1 MKKIL
6 LAVLE
11 DEMYSNRFSDYIS
24 HHKNMYIDFMVFT
37 GTGSIK
43 DFVKNSKIDILLV
56 NDTMA
61 CEVADIKNIKKIIV
75 LSDGTYAG
83 QQNYPVIFKYQSA
96 EHILKEIFAQAAD
109 DGQIAGISQIYYS
122 KQAELIAV
130 FSPFGGAGASSYARN
145 LCAGMAGNNNVLY
158 INLEIF
164 DSFAEFEKDAENKRE
179 YICGMSEVVY
189 YIKQRKD
196 KLAFKLESIT
206 NHHKNGYNYI
216 LPVEDY
222 RDLYSITPDDMEY
235 FTDVLGRETMYDK
248 IVFDMGYINEASL
261 KLLSLCDV
269 LIVPE
274 PYDTI
279 QVNKQH
285 SFERVLIHSGMEK
298 TVNNIKYVSMKERWI
313 PD

>member
-1 MKKIL
+1 ML

-24 HHKNMYIDFMVFT
+24 HHKNMFIDFMVFT
-37 GTGSIK
+37 STSSIK

-61 CEVADIKNIKKIIV
+61 CEVEDIKNVKKVIV

-83 QQNYPVIFKYQSA
+83 QKGYPVIFKYQSA
-96 EHILKEIFAQAAD
+96 EYILKEIFAQAAD
-109 DGQIAGISQIYYS
+109 DDQITGFSQMYSS

-130 FSPFGGAGASSYARN
+130 FSPFGGAGTSTYARN

-158 INLEIF
+158 INLELF
-164 DSFAEFEKDAENKRE
+164 DSFAEFEKDAESKHE
-179 YICGMSEVVY
+179 YICGMSEAVY
-189 YIKQRKD
+189 YIKQKKD
-196 KLAFKLESIT
+196 KLSFKLESIT

-222 RDLYSITPDDMEY
+222 RDLYSITPGDMEY

-248 IVFDMGYINEASL
+248 IVFDVGYINEASL
-261 KLLSLCDV
+261 KLLSFCDV
-269 LIVPE
+269 LMLPE
-274 PYDTI
+274 PSGSI
-279 QVNKQH
+279 QANKLR
-285 SFERVLIHSGMEK
+285 SFERVLIHESMDK
-298 TVNNIKYVSMKERWI
+298 TINNIKYVSMKERWI

>member
-1 MKKIL
+1 ML

-11 DEMYSNRFSDYIS
+11 DEMYSSKFSDYIS
-24 HHKNMYIDFMVFT
+24 HHKNMFIDFIVFT
-37 GTGSIK
+37 GISSIK

-56 NDTMA
+56 NANMA
-61 CEVADIKNIKKIIV
+61 CELVDIKNIKKVIV
-75 LSDGTYAG
+75 LSDGTYTG
-83 QQNYPVIFKYQSA
+83 QQGYPVIFKYQSA
-96 EHILKEIFAQAAD
+96 EHIIKEIFAQAAD
-109 DGQIAGISQIYYS
+109 DDQITGASHMYSS

-130 FSPFGGAGASSYARN
+130 FSPFGGAGASTYARN
-145 LCAGMAGNNNVLY
+145 MCAEMSGNNNILY

-164 DSFAEFEKDAENKRE
+164 DSFAEFEKDVESKRE
-179 YICGMSEVVY
+179 YICGMSEAVY
-189 YIKQRKD
+189 YIKQKKD
-196 KLAFKLESIT
+196 KLAFKLEAIT

-235 FTDVLGRETMYDK
+235 FTDVLGSEAVYDK
-248 IVFDMGYINEASL
+248 VVFDIGYISEASL

-274 PYDTI
+274 PSGII
-279 QVNKQH
+279 QANKQH
-285 SFERVLIHSGMEK
+285 SFERVLIRSGMEK
-298 TVNNIKYVSMKERWI
+298 TINNIKHVKMKERWI